1 MEDILL
7 EPLKAYKSVYEK
19 SFNENVK
26 AYFSG
31 LVEKSGIDKQ
41 ENRETVKK
49 YKNELSVLK
58 ELQGRLKK
66 QKALRGFMIFL
77 AVAGFIML
85 GAGIFFL
92 VAADRKSV
100 V

>member
-7 EPLKAYKSVYEK
+7 EPLNAYKSVYEK

-41 ENRETVKK
+41 ENR
-49 YKNELSVLK
+49 
-58 ELQGRLKK
+58 
-66 QKALRGFMIFL
+66 
-77 AVAGFIML
+77 
-85 GAGIFFL
+85 
-92 VAADRKSV
+92 
-100 V
+100 